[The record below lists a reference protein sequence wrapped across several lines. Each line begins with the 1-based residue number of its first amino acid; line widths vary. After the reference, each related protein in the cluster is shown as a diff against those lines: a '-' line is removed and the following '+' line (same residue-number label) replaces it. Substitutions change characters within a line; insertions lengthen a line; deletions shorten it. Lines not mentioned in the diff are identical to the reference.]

1 LGAQPRPQVDVAVE
15 LLIADNTAYTVASAL
30 RALGYRT
37 LLEVRR
43 AETLR
48 LTLGADAPPVEAVV
62 RMLSRAEVVFNP
74 NKHRLS
80 YSVYDSTEPRE
91 ETRAVIWEARVRD
104 LEDETT
110 ALTRLL
116 RTRFGIAR
124 LEGIERAVAWRLYD
138 DGGAAPK
145 QRLEWAC
152 DALLCNRFC
161 QTATIG
167 QQPQRRP
174 FPA

>member
-1 LGAQPRPQVDVAVE
+1 MMLTTYADIAWNLPLYARRGWVETSQFGADIERQ
-15 LLIADNTAYTVASAL
+15 
-30 RALGYRT
+30 
-37 LLEVRR
+37 RR

-48 LTLGADAPPVEAVV
+48 LTLEADPPPVEAVV

-80 YSVYDSTEPRE
+80 YSVYDSAEPGE
-91 ETRAVIWEARVRD
+91 KTRAAVWEARVCD
-104 LEDETT
+104 IEDETT

-152 DALLCNRFC
+152 EALLCNRFC

-167 QQPQRRP
+167 QAPERHP
-174 FPA
+174 FSA